1 MHEHHSSEP
10 AFSSREDE
18 RKVEDQILRLLLEE
32 HPAQVTRSEIEV
44 ALNCGSQ
51 TFAERDAIERALLE
65 LVGHGLLHRHG
76 DFFLP
81 SRPSRYM
88 ASLVIG

>member
-1 MHEHHSSEP
+1 MHDHRTSDP
-10 AFSSREDE
+10 PFSSGEHD

-32 HPAQVTRSEIEV
+32 QPAQVTMAEIEL
-44 ALNCGSQ
+44 ALNSGSR

-65 LVGHGLLHRHG
+65 LVGQGLLHRQG

-81 SRPSRYM
+81 SRPARYM
-88 ASLVIG
+88 ASLVIR